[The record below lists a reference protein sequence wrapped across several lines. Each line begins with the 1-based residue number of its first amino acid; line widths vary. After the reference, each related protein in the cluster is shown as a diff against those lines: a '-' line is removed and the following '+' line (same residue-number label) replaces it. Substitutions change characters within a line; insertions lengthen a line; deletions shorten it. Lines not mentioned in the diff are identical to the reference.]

1 MTIVAIRRTTRIDE
15 RDRLAGEMHDLYQNA
30 PCGYHSANAAGVIVR
45 INDTELAWLG
55 YAREQVVDRL
65 TLASLVAPRQ
75 RRALARAWAML
86 RERGS
91 VHDLELDLRRSDGS
105 VFPAL
110 LSAVAV
116 TDAAGRFVQ
125 SRATVFDITR
135 RRRAEV
141 EAHRYAERLKAMSRR
156 AVEVQEAERRRL
168 ARELHDRVGQTL
180 TALNINLNII
190 KGRAAAEA
198 DAVIDARLDDSL
210 DLVEATFEKIRDVMA
225 ELRPAVLDDYGLAAA
240 LRWYAEQWGRRT
252 GIAVSVVGND
262 PHPRLVPGL
271 EETLFRCVQEALTN
285 VARHAQARRVVIAL
299 ESSLRSFSTSVTDD
313 GVGFEIAARTDGTHG
328 SGFGLMF
335 MRERVES
342 AGGQLRIES
351 VAGRGTR
358 VAVEMNGQP

>member
-1 MTIVAIRRTTRIDE
+1 MTIVAIRRVSRQDE
-15 RDRLAGEMHDLYQNA
+15 HDLLAGEMDDLYQNA
-30 PCGYHSANAAGVIVR
+30 PCGYHSADGAGVIVR

-55 YAREQVVDRL
+55 YARDEVVGRL
-65 TLASLVAPRQ
+65 AVASLVAPHQ
-75 RRALARAWAML
+75 RKALMRASKAL

-91 VHDLELDLRRSDGS
+91 VHDLEIELRRKDGS
-105 VFPAL
+105 VFPVL

-116 TDAAGRFVQ
+116 TDRDGRFVQ

-135 RRRAEV
+135 RRRAED
-141 EAHRYAERLKAMSRR
+141 EARRYAERLKAMSRR

-180 TALNINLNII
+180 TALNINLNIV
-190 KGRAAAEA
+190 KGRAATVSDPVLA
-198 DAVIDARLDDSL
+198 ARLDDSL

-252 GIAVSVVGND
+252 GIAVAVVGND
-262 PHPRLVPGL
+262 PQPRLAAAL
-271 EETLFRCVQEALTN
+271 EETLFRCAQEALTN
-285 VARHAQARRVVIAL
+285 VARHARARRVVIAL
-299 ESSLRSFSTSVTDD
+299 ESSARGFSTSVTDD
-313 GVGFEIAARTDGTHG
+313 GVGFETSAPADVAHG

-342 AGGQLRIES
+342 AGGQLWIES
-351 VAGRGTR
+351 AAGRGTR
-358 VAVEMNGQP
+358 IAVEIRGRT